1 MKKKLFF
8 LLVLLQAVGQ
18 NAFAYDF
25 SYTYQGKTL
34 FYTIQGN
41 GVSVENPLS
50 GNYYSYVTG
59 DVVIPDSVENNGTK
73 YAVISISGSAFSYC
87 SGLTSVTIG
96 GSITSIEW
104 QAFYECSGLTS
115 VTIPNSVT
123 SISGYAFY
131 NCSSLTSVTIPNSV
145 TSIGNEAF
153 YNCSG
158 LTSVIIPNSVTAIG
172 SNAFRY
178 CNGLTSILVE
188 AGNTHYDSRD
198 NCNAIIQTDLNL
210 LIKGCSSTVIPNTV
224 TAIDNNAFEGC
235 SGLTSV
241 TIPNS
246 VTSIGYEAFYNCSG
260 LTSVTIPNSVTSIGY
275 SAFNGCSG
283 LTSLTIPNSVTSISN
298 YAFSSCSGLT
308 SVYCEATTPPTL
320 GSYVFNYYSPI
331 IYVPCGSVSAYQNAT
346 NWSDYAWLIQGMAY
360 MDYSYS
366 FVSNN
371 ETMGTVSVGDVDC
384 DSNITVTATANSGY
398 QFTGWSDGG
407 TGNPRTFH
415 LTGDTSLIA
424 YFAIIQY
431 TLTVQSNDSSMGSV
445 WGSGNFELGTQA
457 TAIAI
462 PANGY
467 LFNQWSDGSVAN
479 PYTVSMLNDL
489 TLIAT
494 FVEMEPVVQIDTV
507 YVDVLIH
514 DTTVITM
521 TDTLYLSDTVY
532 IHDTIYITEQ
542 GIGDVNTTNVMVY
555 QRNGQIV
562 VEGDFDGQ
570 VALYDV
576 NGRVLAVKRNDLGT
590 IKFDV
595 AASGAYLIKVGNHP
609 ARKIVVVR

>member
-1 MKKKLFF
+1 MCLLNGNINILTINIMKKKLF
-8 LLVLLQAVGQ
+8 LLFAALMAMGQ

-34 FYTIQGN
+34 FYTIQWD
-41 GVSVENPLS
+41 GVSVNVDNPLS
-50 GNYYSYVTG
+50 GDYYSYVTG
-59 DVVIPDSVENNGTK
+59 DLMIPDSVENNGTK
-73 YAVISISGSAFSYC
+73 YAVTSIGSYAFSGC
-87 SGLTSVTIG
+87 SGLTSVTIPNSVTYI
-96 GSITSIEW
+96 GSS
-104 QAFYECSGLTS
+104 AFSVCSGLTS

-123 SISGYAFY
+123 SIGMGAFFE
-131 NCSSLTSVTIPNSV
+131 CSSLTSVTIGGSV
-145 TSIGNEAF
+145 TYIGQSAF
-153 YNCSG
+153 G
-158 LTSVIIPNSVTAIG
+158 
-172 SNAFRY
+172 
-178 CNGLTSILVE
+178 
-188 AGNTHYDSRD
+188 
-198 NCNAIIQTDLNL
+198 
-210 LIKGCSSTVIPNTV
+210 
-224 TAIDNNAFEGC
+224 GC

-246 VTSIGYEAFYNCSG
+246 VTSIGN
-260 LTSVTIPNSVTSIGY
+260 
-275 SAFNGCSG
+275 SAFVGCSG
-283 LTSLTIPNSVTSISN
+283 LTSLTIPNSVTSIGQS
-298 YAFSSCSGLT
+298 AFGGCSGLT
-308 SVYCEATTPPTL
+308 SVTIPSSVTSIGNCAFGGCIGLASVYCEATTPPTL
-320 GSYVFNYYSPI
+320 DDWTVFNNTNNFP

-346 NWSDYAWLIQGMAY
+346 NWNFYASRIQGMADL
-360 MDYSYS
+360 DYSYS